1 MNHVKPLCTLLL
13 GLAATSSAVAATNRT
28 TRLGEMEADAPL
40 LRLLE
45 SPASVNADTF
55 PYAAGIGTA
64 LPVAV
69 LAGSRAEL
77 PALTPPV
84 DDSELW
90 LMLVV
95 AGGLVAFHL
104 RRKQKSL
111 QHRPLSEAVYR

>member
-1 MNHVKPLCTLLL
+1 MRYVKPLCTLLL
-13 GLAATSSAVAATNRT
+13 AFAAITSAGAATNRT
-28 TRLGEMEADAPL
+28 TRLGEMDADAPL

-45 SPASVNADTF
+45 SASVNVD
-55 PYAAGIGTA
+55 AAGYASGMGSV

-69 LAGSRAEL
+69 LATDSAEL
-77 PALTPPV
+77 PALTASV
-84 DDSELW
+84 EESEMW
-90 LMLVV
+90 LMLLV